1 MIMKAEAI
9 PQSSTCH
16 CEAGMTVE
24 AEAIPLINGIAS
36 LRPDIYRDYV
46 RNDR

>member
-1 MIMKAEAI
+1 
-9 PQSSTCH
+9 
-16 CEAGMTVE
+16 MTVE
-24 AEAIPLINGIAS
+24 AEAIPLINEIAA